1 METSRRR
8 GDQSSRQQFTDPA
21 TAYAPAVQMTAI
33 APGRLLRR
41 AAPVAGCVAV
51 AVGTVIVATH
61 DPAASGSRFPA
72 CAFHSATGL
81 WCPGC
86 GLTRG
91 LHALLDGHLGAALS
105 SNVFTPLAAVGI
117 IWLLVAW
124 ICNAWDRPAPRLP
137 DGVARVVMIAGPAL
151 LLAYGV
157 LRNIPLAPFRAL
169 AP

>member
-1 METSRRR
+1 V
-8 GDQSSRQQFTDPA
+8 QL
-21 TAYAPAVQMTAI
+21 TASAPSQLI
-33 APGRLLRR
+33 RR
-41 AAPVAGCVAV
+41 AAPVVGCVAV
-51 AVGTVIVATH
+51 AAGTVIVATH
-61 DPAASGSRFPA
+61 DPAAPGSRFPA

-124 ICNAWDRPAPRLP
+124 VRSAWDRPVPRLP
-137 DGVARVVMIAGPAL
+137 HRLERVLMIAGPAL
-151 LLAYGV
+151 LLTYGV
-157 LRNIPLAPFRAL
+157 LRNIPAAPFRAL